1 MFKNHRNTVL
11 KTTRHTIRKAFTV
24 GAAAAAFSG
33 LFSVHANALTKPIT
47 ATDLSKVTNPVDF
60 GRYVVPTY
68 KESQPCSFA
77 TGTAEITWKRQPT
90 EWTWRNSV
98 DLRYFDSFPAFEAS
112 LQGCAR
118 VLTPSGL
125 RIPQAFQVTDAQMR
139 LEVIAGPEVW
149 TGTSTSVVQRP
160 TFFALADDGDYTV
173 RATMW
178 SAGNIYVGATSTF
191 NVHVAHGDSACND
204 STVGTAEI
212 TLRDVDRTYDRS
224 VETPLPIAIAATWCT
239 LFQTEG
245 PRPLPNKSVAPLM
258 FTKTEITAEDGSQIP
273 VTFNDYNV
281 YNKSISSSVW
291 STVPAGTYTVKVTLD
306 RNGVYGEQSG
316 TITLI

>member
-1 MFKNHRNTVL
+1 MFKTRNT
-11 KTTRHTIRKAFTV
+11 TRNIIGKAFTV

-47 ATDLSKVTNPVDF
+47 ATDLSKISSKITDPVDLS
-60 GRYVVPTY
+60 RYVLPTY
-68 KESQPCSFA
+68 KESQPCSFVA
-77 TGTAEITWKRQPT
+77 GTGEITWKRQPT
-90 EWTWRNSV
+90 EWTWRDSV

-112 LQGCAR
+112 LQGCSR
-118 VLTPSGL
+118 IFGPSGI
-125 RIPQAFQVTDAQMR
+125 RSPQAFPVNDAQMR

-149 TGTSTSVVQRP
+149 TGTATGLVQRP

-178 SAGNIYVGATSTF
+178 SASNIYVGATSTF

-204 STVGTAEI
+204 TTVGTAEI
-212 TLRDVDRTYDRS
+212 TLSNVDRTYDRS
-224 VETPLPIAIAATWCT
+224 VETPLPISIAATWCT

-245 PRPLPNKSVAPLM
+245 PRPLPNHSVAPLM

-273 VTFNDYNV
+273 VTFNDHNV
-281 YNKSISSSVW
+281 YSKSISSSVW
-291 STVPAGTYTVKVTLD
+291 STVPAGTYTVKVTLY

-316 TITLI
+316 TITLL